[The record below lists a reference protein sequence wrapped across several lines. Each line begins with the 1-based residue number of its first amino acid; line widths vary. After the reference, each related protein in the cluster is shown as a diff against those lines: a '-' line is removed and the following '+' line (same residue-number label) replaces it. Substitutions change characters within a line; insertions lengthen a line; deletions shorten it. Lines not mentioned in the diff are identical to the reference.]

1 MSCLISVIVS
11 TYNSELWLN
20 KVLIGFNN
28 QTFRDFEIL
37 VADDGSNQK
46 TKDLIKRIKPN
57 LFYKIK
63 HVWHPD
69 NGFQKTIILNKALS
83 QTKGK
88 YIVFTDG
95 DCIPKADFL
104 EKHNKFKQTGF
115 FLSGG
120 CFRLNGYLSNLIN
133 EDDILSENC
142 FSYSWLRIKGL
153 PISFKNLKILV
164 NDFFAE
170 TLNLIT
176 TTRPSWNG
184 HNSSGWKKDIISVNG
199 FDERMRYGGEDRELG
214 ERLINL
220 GIRSKQIRY
229 SAICL
234 HLYHERSYVNE
245 NSWKKNNKIRSETRS
260 KKLIRTKF
268 GLIKDKV

>member
-11 TYNSELWLN
+11 TYNSDLWLN